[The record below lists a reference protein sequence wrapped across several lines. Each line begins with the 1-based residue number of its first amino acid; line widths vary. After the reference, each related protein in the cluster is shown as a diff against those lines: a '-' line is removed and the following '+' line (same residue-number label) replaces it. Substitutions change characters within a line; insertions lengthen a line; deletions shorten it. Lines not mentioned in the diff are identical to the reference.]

1 MPSERNSDSRRFNLT
16 VRAYDLGEPSLHSDV
31 EITIFVTDENDHS
44 PEFQNP
50 FYLVKFCNFG
60 L

>member
-50 FYLVKFCNFG
+50 FYLVKF
-60 L
+60 